1 MRKAIAGLTLVAAL
15 GLGLA
20 ACGGDDGSGDD
31 IAPAVTNDVGQGV
44 DDATNA
50 LDEAVD
56 SVTNAVDE
64 ALDDDTTP

>member
-20 ACGGDDGSGDD
+20 ACGGDDDGGSD

-44 DDATNA
+44 EDATNA

-56 SVTNAVDE
+56 SVTNAVDD
-64 ALDDDTTP
+64 ALDDETTP